1 MTYRIGIDSGGTFTD
16 LCMLDEETGRILVK
30 KVSSTPVDPA
40 VGIISALRR
49 AVSSVSGSMKDIV
62 YFAHGT
68 TVGTNALLTGQ
79 GARTGLITTEG
90 FRDLLELARGR
101 RPKLY
106 DLQAD
111 KPVPLVPRDLR
122 LGVAER
128 VLHDGT
134 VEIPLDLDQVSEVA
148 RYLHDEGVESIAV
161 CLLYSYLRPEHE
173 RAIAELLAEEFP
185 DTYVSISSD
194 VLPEFREYERLSTT
208 VVDAYIGPVLSRYLA
223 RLRGEL
229 STLGISANPHVTQS
243 NGGVVPFHSAEH
255 LASRLVLSGP
265 STGVVG
271 AALIA
276 EAAGFQDVITF
287 DMGGTST
294 DVSLVRGASPTLAMG
309 TELDGR
315 PVRAPMVDVNT
326 VGAGGGSIAWV
337 DAGGHLKVG
346 PRSAGSDPG
355 PACYGRGEEPTVT
368 DANVVLQVVDP
379 EYLLGGELAIDSKA
393 SYAAVE
399 RIATQLGFSVVDA
412 ARGILRVV
420 VANMARLIRVISVQ
434 RGYDPRD
441 YVLVPFGGAGPQ
453 HASMLAREL
462 GIRRL
467 LVPEAPGALAALGL
481 LMTDIRTDFMRTRVV
496 NLEASVTEVF
506 IRVFGELEALADR
519 AFDDQG
525 VPQHK
530 RSLLHTVEMRYEG
543 QNYELPVAVT
553 GNLAEISVE
562 DLAER
567 FALEH
572 VRVYGYRLD
581 EERVQAVTFRVQAV
595 GEAARAKLTV
605 RAEEGP
611 DATSALIGFRDVV
624 LPETGERVSCPLY
637 HRSKL
642 APGNQITG
650 PAVINQMDTTTLVS
664 RGDTLLVDA
673 FGNLLIEVG
682 Q

>member
-1 MTYRIGIDSGGTFTD
+1 MTYRVGIDSGGTFTD
-16 LCMLDEETGRILVK
+16 VCLLNEETGRVLVK
-30 KVSSTPVDPA
+30 KVSSTPADPA
-40 VGIISALRR
+40 VGIITALRS
-49 AVSSVSGSMKDIV
+49 AVDSVSGSMADV
-62 YFAHGT
+62 AYFAHGT

-111 KPVPLVPRDLR
+111 KPVPLVPRDRR

-134 VEIPLDLDQVSEVA
+134 VEVPLDLDQVRAAA
-148 RYLHDEGVESIAV
+148 RRLRDERVESVAV

-173 RAIAELLAEEFP
+173 RAIADILMEELP
-185 DTYVSISSD
+185 GTYVSISSE

-208 VVDAYIGPVLSRYLA
+208 VIDAYIGPVISRYLA

-229 STLGISANPHVTQS
+229 SSLKVSANPHVTQS

-271 AALIA
+271 AALVA
-276 EAAGFQDVITF
+276 EAAGFNDVITF

-294 DVSLVRGASPTLAMG
+294 DVSLVRGALPMFAMG

-379 EYLLGGELAIDSKA
+379 EYLLGGELAIDAAA
-393 SYAAVE
+393 SHAAIE
-399 RIATQLGFSVVDA
+399 RIATQLGFSVVDT

-420 VANMARLIRVISVQ
+420 VANMARAIRVISVQ

-441 YVLVPFGGAGPQ
+441 YALVPFGGAGPQ

-462 GIRRL
+462 GIKRL

-496 NLEASVTEVF
+496 DLDENARDVF
-506 IRVFGELEALADR
+506 IQVFGELEELANR
-519 AFDDQG
+519 AFEQQG
-525 VPQHK
+525 VPTHK
-530 RSLLHTVEMRYEG
+530 RSLLRKVEIRYAG
-543 QNYELPVAVT
+543 QNYELPIAVV
-553 GNLAEISVE
+553 GDLVDVSVE
-562 DLAER
+562 WLVER
-567 FALEH
+567 FADEH

-581 EERVQAVTFRVQAV
+581 GEVVQAVTFRVQAV
-595 GEAARAKLTV
+595 GEVARAKLTA
-605 RAEEGP
+605 RSEEGI
-611 DATSALIGFRDVV
+611 DATSALIGYRDVV
-624 LPETGERVSCPLY
+624 LPETGGKVSCPLY
-637 HRSKL
+637 QRSKL
-642 APGNQITG
+642 APGNRIFG
-650 PAVINQMDTTTLVS
+650 PAVINQMDTTTLLS
-664 RGDTLLVDA
+664 KGDTLLVDE